1 MSAMHDIAKEAA
13 PEQRQRPR
21 RTVLAIG
28 VATLAAIGLVA
39 ACGASS
45 PAASPPASPSSA
57 ATSLSP
63 SARAS
68 AESAAVDCTLAGGTW
83 DGASC
88 SPTPLPSDTP
98 SATDTSSATDTPSAT
113 DTSSATDTPSATD
126 TSSGVDL
133 VTAVRHGLVAVQ
145 AAGDGIQS
153 MQLSLSSKTSDS
165 IDVTVTPGMIF
176 KAAAADVQSMVATSA
191 TDVVLNPGDSGVPL
205 TVDVACTNMHLSAP
219 TSSNTFSVRSSQ
231 SRTLRLLVSLAD
243 FQQSSPQVQ
252 QFAVWTITDNPGRY
266 GFTELC
272 TDSANCSGPTDDE
285 IDQIRQLFKEA
296 GITTSNYAALQ

>member
-1 MSAMHDIAKEAA
+1 MSSMHDIDKEAA
-13 PEQRQRPR
+13 PEQGQRR
-21 RTVLAIG
+21 RRKVLAIAA
-28 VATLAAIGLVA
+28 ATLAAVGLVA

-45 PAASPPASPSSA
+45 PAASAPASPSSA
-57 ATSLSP
+57 ATSPSP
-63 SARAS
+63 EALAS

-88 SPTPLPSDTP
+88 NPAPLSPTDTP
-98 SATDTSSATDTPSAT
+98 SAIDTSSATDTPSV
-113 DTSSATDTPSATD
+113 TD

-133 VTAVRHGLVAVQ
+133 ATAVRRGLVAVK
-145 AAGDGIQS
+145 ATGDGIQT
-153 MQLSLSSKTSDS
+153 MQLSLSSKASDV

-176 KAAAADVQSMVATSA
+176 EAAYAGVQSMVVTSG
-191 TDVVLNPGDSGVPL
+191 TDVVLNPGDSGVSL
-205 TVDVACTNMHLSAP
+205 TVYVACTNMHLSAP
-219 TSSNTFSVRSSQ
+219 TSSNTFSVRSSR

-272 TDSANCSGPTDDE
+272 SDSANCSGPTGDE
-285 IDQIRQLFKEA
+285 INQIRQLFKEA